1 LHYAALTGR
10 KEIAELLIDNGA
22 DVNEKTDDGR
32 TPLDFTKQTKQKAIA
47 NLLRKHGGKTA
58 EELKAEGK

>member
-1 LHYAALTGR
+1 MLWAAWKGH
-10 KEIAELLIDNGA
+10 KEVAELLIANGA
-22 DVNEKTDDGR
+22 DVNAKNEDGE

-47 NLLRKHGGKTA
+47 NLLRKHGGKTV